1 MNLKSVFVTVIFLFI
16 GLTVRSQ
23 PLSVPDSL
31 KQKLSGLSDAE
42 QAKTLIDNSTSFLP
56 AKSNLARF
64 LCNEALTKLDQ
75 SEKKHPKLVAKAN
88 YIIGES
94 YYYESDFKSAR
105 PYYEKACNMFQGIRD
120 TSLCAETKNCIG
132 LTYYYTGEFN
142 KAIKEFI
149 NAYNLYSDLKQKSDM
164 ADMLTNIAMIQKE
177 TGDNEKAMKN
187 YVDALSVEEELGDS
201 ASIAIIS
208 NGIGLLNME
217 RDSLN
222 LAFQYL
228 NRAKDIFHRLGQVS
242 REASVFHNL
251 GMIFQK
257 KNEYQR
263 SLPYLRKAKE
273 LFEEEGDIMGEAY
286 VLHGM
291 GSAMAKLKMYGRAEK
306 DYLEALSLAKEHNLP
321 LLIRDTYKN
330 LYEFHNDR
338 NDYKKALKYHV
349 MYTQLKDSLFNKEK
363 ADQLAKIQTQ
373 YETEKNAR
381 EVQNLKLENELKE
394 SRLNR
399 NILENKIAY
408 GLAGIFLIILI
419 ILLNRFLENR
429 QANRLLET
437 KNREIEQQKKELEEF
452 NQAYREMNKELR
464 TLNSEKDTFFSI
476 IAHDLKNPFHAL
488 LGLSFLLKEDY
499 PKLTDNERVNFAG
512 EINQTS
518 IKIFQM
524 LENLLAW
531 ARTQTNQIEYNPEY
545 INLSEFAEE
554 LYENTITQAHEKD
567 ISLSVDIR
575 KQHQVFA
582 DTLMLET
589 ILKNLISN
597 GIKFTP
603 KGGAV
608 RLKSELEPESEFLK
622 ISVFDTGVGLTP
634 EEQGKLFR
642 IDRHLRKTGTE
653 SEEGSGL
660 GLLVCQE
667 FIKKHGGQIG
677 VNSEPGKGSHFWI
690 TLPISE
696 KTSGMHN

>member
-1 MNLKSVFVTVIFLFI
+1 MSLKSVFVTFIFLFF
-16 GLTVRSQ
+16 GLTAQSQ
-23 PLSVPDSL
+23 PMSVPDSL
-31 KQKLSGLSDAE
+31 KQKLQGLSEPE
-42 QAKTLIDNSTSFLP
+42 QAQTLINNSTSFLP
-56 AKSNLARF
+56 AKSELARF
-64 LCNEALTKLDQ
+64 LCNEALTKLEQ
-75 SEKKHPKLVAKAN
+75 IEKDHPKLIAKAN
-88 YIIGES
+88 YVIGES
-94 YYYESDFKSAR
+94 YYYESDFKTAR
-105 PYYEKACNMFQGIRD
+105 PYYEKACSMYQTIDD

-142 KAIKEFI
+142 RAIQEFI
-149 NAYNLYSDLKQKSDM
+149 NAYNLYSELKQKSDM

-177 TGDNEKAMKN
+177 TGDSAKAMKN
-187 YVDALSVEEELGDS
+187 YVDALAVEEELGDS
-201 ASIAIIS
+201 SSIAIIS
-208 NGIGLLNME
+208 NGIGLLNMD
-217 RDSLN
+217 RDSLD
-222 LAFQYL
+222 LASQYL

-242 REASVFHNL
+242 REASVLHNL

-273 LFEEEGDIMGEAY
+273 LFKEEGDIMGEAY

-291 GSAMAKLKMYGRAEK
+291 GTAMSKLKLYNQAEK
-306 DYLEALSLAKEHNLP
+306 DYLEALSLAKEHDLP

-338 NDYKKALKYHV
+338 NEYKKALKYHV

-394 SRLNR
+394 SRLKR

-429 QANRLLET
+429 QANRLLES
-437 KNREIEQQKKELEEF
+437 KNKEIEIQKAELEDL
-452 NQAYREMNKELR
+452 NHAYREMNKELR

-499 PKLTDNERVNFAG
+499 PKLTDHERVNFAG

-518 IKIFQM
+518 IKIFKM

-554 LYENTITQAHEKD
+554 LYENTITQAHQKD
-567 ISLSVDIR
+567 IFLSFDIR
-575 KQHQVFA
+575 RQHQVYA
-582 DTLMLET
+582 DALMLET
-589 ILKNLISN
+589 VIKNLITN

-603 KGGAV
+603 RGGAV
-608 RLKSELEPESEFLK
+608 RVKSELEPESNFIK

-642 IDRHLRKTGTE
+642 IDRHLKKTGTD

-667 FIKKHGGQIG
+667 FVKKNGGKIG
-677 VNSEPGKGSHFWI
+677 VTSEPGKGSHFWI
-690 TLPISE
+690 TMPISDR
-696 KTSGMHN
+696 T